1 MKQAALIRDVGNQLL
16 IETLAPGT
24 TNFSISARDERHI
37 TLDESD
43 SLRTDRPGLERYQIN
58 RDAAIGGHSYD
69 FTELY
74 LEHREWQEQVKR
86 VNQRLNGYVWQT
98 TNLRENPELMHE
110 THALIK
116 LVASLIRERD
126 ERGIKFEIVLHA
138 RELADREDAELRE
151 NNNSSS
157 DPPGEEEPITK
168 ITTADMGMRAP
179 RNPQLKLS
187 AIANVL
193 LTVEWF
199 KTTSEL
205 WEEDR
210 QTVMSIHHAYYAV
223 RNGEYPNI
231 REALED
237 AARLQYW
244 L

>member
-1 MKQAALIRDVGNQLL
+1 MKQAAPIRDVGNQLL

-24 TNFSISARDERHI
+24 TNFSIHARDERHI

-58 RDAAIGGHSYD
+58 RDAAIGGHLYD
-69 FTELY
+69 FAELY
-74 LEHREWQEQVKR
+74 LEHREWQEQVKK
-86 VNQRLNGYVWQT
+86 VNQRLNEYVWQT
-98 TNLRENPELMHE
+98 SNLRENPELMHE

-116 LVASLIRERD
+116 LVESLIRERD

-138 RELADREDAELRE
+138 RELADGEDAELKE

-157 DPPGEEEPITK
+157 NPPVEEEPRTK
-168 ITTADMGMRAP
+168 ITTADM
-179 RNPQLKLS
+179 
-187 AIANVL
+187 
-193 LTVEWF
+193 VEWF
-199 KTTSEL
+199 ETISEL

-237 AARLQYW
+237 AASLQYW